1 MIQFM
6 RGNSSSVISENPVL
20 AAGQPFFETNTHK
33 LKIGDGSTYYNSLP
47 YIGEDDSSGS
57 DTAYVKVVTNGYEHG
72 YVQLDSNTR
81 LTFGEFEFDLLS
93 LASPTTVIGQGPSF
107 DCLVSSQS
115 KTFEIFDLP
124 DTYRYCK
131 YANLH
136 ISNNIGVDICGMWW
150 TNTNIVFGVIGNS
163 GLMYNNSSTY
173 TVGYLVVSSTQSN

>member
-57 DTAYVKVVTNGYEHG
+57 DTAYVEVVTNGYEHG
-72 YVQLDSNTR
+72 YVQLDSSTR
-81 LTFGEFEFDLLS
+81 LAFGTFGLPTVSLLQYSWEIGSGNRGSTNVSNRS
-93 LASPTTVIGQGPSF
+93 L
-107 DCLVSSQS
+107 
-115 KTFEIFDLP
+115 TFEIFDLP
-124 DTYRYCK
+124 DAYRYCK

-136 ISNNIGVDICGMWW
+136 FSNNIGLDVCGLWW
-150 TNTNIVFGVIGNS
+150 TNTNVVFGYLGDQ
-163 GLMYNNSSTY
+163 GLMYDNSSIY